1 MAICIRGAVT
11 AENTKDDILAKTK
24 ELLLEIIKENNLEI
38 ENIIAIFFTATRDLD
53 KVYPAVSARAVGI
66 TDAALMCF
74 QEMHVEGSMDN
85 CIRVTV
91 MAESD
96 KKQKNALHVFLGEA
110 QKLRPDLKR

>member
-1 MAICIRGAVT
+1 MNICIRGAIT
-11 AENTKDDILAKTK
+11 AENTKDDILSKTK
-24 ELLLEIIKENNLEI
+24 KLLLEIIKENNLEI
-38 ENIIAIFFTATRDLD
+38 EDITAIFFSATKDLD
-53 KVYPAVSARAVGI
+53 KVYPAVSARSIGI

-74 QEMHVEGSMDN
+74 QEMYVKESMEN

-96 KKQKNALHVFLGEA
+96 KKQKNALHIFLGEA

>member
-1 MAICIRGAVT
+1 MTICIRGAVT

-24 ELLLEIIKENNLEI
+24 ELLLEIIKENKLEI
-38 ENIIAIFFTATRDLD
+38 DDITAVFFTSTKDLD
-53 KVYPAVSARAVGI
+53 KVYPAVSARNIGI

-74 QEMHVEGSMDN
+74 QEMYVEGSMEK

-91 MAESD
+91 MVESD
-96 KKQKNALHVFLGEA
+96 KKQKNAKHVFLGEA